1 MQAYWIGV
9 VWRCYKYLTL
19 KKQANNNTIHYILP
33 NDAMDRSEPDYAAIF
48 RDNEA
53 ALIGPMKQTAPPSY
67 QDVMDDQPPP
77 YPAAT
82 ASTTTTTIVQELP
95 VRRFL
100 FTYAPG
106 NSDQIQVQPEEG
118 TSAEE
123 PLTAG

>member
-1 MQAYWIGV
+1 
-9 VWRCYKYLTL
+9 
-19 KKQANNNTIHYILP
+19 
-33 NDAMDRSEPDYAAIF
+33 MDRSEPDYAAIF